1 MAAQVRRP
9 SFFVYRPSAGLMT
22 RTGHSLTEI
31 AVVVLILGALT
42 AVAVPRLPLGTVHRA
57 GAAAVARKLTTDL
70 RRARS
75 AALLEAAEN
84 PVGFAVVMTGSA
96 DGYSGYQTVNLQDSS
111 VVDTHTISAGVN
123 CAGGRRFEF
132 GPLGNLREGSGTTL
146 DVSAQGKTCTITVV
160 PATGMVKC
168 Q

>member
-1 MAAQVRRP
+1 
-9 SFFVYRPSAGLMT
+9 MT
-22 RTGHSLTEI
+22 RTGHSVTEI
-31 AVVVLILGALT
+31 AVVVLILGVLA

-57 GAAAVARKLTTDL
+57 GAAAVARQLATDL

-75 AALLEAAEN
+75 AALLDAAEN
-84 PVGFAVVMTGSA
+84 PVGFAVVMSGSA

-111 VVDTHTISAGVN
+111 VVDTHSISAGVN
-123 CAGGRRFEF
+123 CAGGGRFEF
-132 GPLGNLREGSGTTL
+132 GPLGNLREGSGAML
-146 DVSAQGKTCTITVV
+146 EVSAQGKTCTITVV